1 MFLIR
6 SYLAVL
12 TPVLLFVPFRAILLN
27 FISNFCNRDARHW
40 KPTCEARVCK
50 GNRYQVKEDRIS
62 CKAASVF
69 RSGFHK
75 KQAGKHNDFQCLSS
89 SVKYVCVLFIHRV
102 PPALL
107 LLFLAAILPL
117 KKADKSLLMIHYMCK
132 GRASLL

>member
-75 KQAGKHNDFQCLSS
+75 KQAGKRNDFQCLSS
-89 SVKYVCVLFIHRV
+89 SVMYVCVLFC
-102 PPALL
+102 
-107 LLFLAAILPL
+107 LFTGFPLPCSFC
-117 KKADKSLLMIHYMCK
+117 SLLPFCPSRK
-132 GRASLL
+132 QTNLF